1 MGYKISFYT
10 AAVSMIFLLAC
21 GNGIKTKSPDI
32 AVRWEVISNMH
43 RDFPAAKAAFTLT
56 NKGTKALEGDG
67 WALYFNQS
75 ARRILHNPEDS
86 ALMARVERISGD
98 WYRVKPSGTFVL
110 KPGEEVTIG
119 YETSHWLTKE
129 SDAPVGLYFVFNEG
143 GEDEQI
149 VEVEH
154 YTISP
159 FVRPEQMRRHIADH
173 LPLPSPENTF
183 EANKGLSLLPRHE
196 LQRIVP
202 TPKNMRVEEETST
215 LSHGISII
223 YNDDEILWEATLLKN
238 HLANLLNWNVKME
251 KGDAAHDNSIYLQKR
266 ESSADFD
273 EAYDLT
279 IGDNGT
285 ISIEGG
291 KRGVFYGIQ
300 SLIAL
305 IPVESI
311 MAKAKSVE
319 LPILTINDQPR
330 FAHRGVHI
338 DVARNF
344 LSPEAICKALDI
356 LSFYKINTLHMH
368 LTDDEGWRIEIAQ
381 LPELTQVGG
390 QRGHTTKDS
399 PALHP
404 AYGSG
409 PLPYGRGK
417 TGSGFYTRH
426 EFIEILKYAQQR
438 HIRVI
443 PEINMPGHSRAAIK
457 AMETRYLQLMEMGKE
472 DEANEFRLIDPND
485 KSEYLSAQLYD
496 DNVVNVAGEAVYR
509 FFETVVNALV
519 DMYARADAPLEI
531 IHLGGDEV
539 AKGAWSNAPMVDALM
554 KANPAIEYHENM
566 HAYFTQRALKI
577 LDNKGIKGGGWEEIA
592 LYKKNGTPT
601 PNPDFATGKLVAYT
615 WNNLWGSQDLAYRL
629 ANMGYPVVMCHATNF
644 YFDLAY
650 NNHPQESGLYWAGF
664 VKTYD
669 AWRFN
674 PMDLFKSTLRDNMGR
689 PIDTKVEY
697 KNMEHLRPEAQKNI
711 LGLQAQ
717 LWAETT
723 RGQEMLEYRL
733 LPKLTGLSESA
744 WGPPRRW
751 ENIADDDE
759 RAAQVAEDW
768 NVFANTLAQVELPRL
783 SYLFGGFNY
792 RVPTPGAEIID
803 GEVHANIE
811 FPGLQIRYSLDG
823 SEPTAHS
830 PLYTNPF
837 EIEGSIKLKAFDLAG
852 KPGRTIE
859 LKKD

>member
-1 MGYKISFYT
+1 M
-10 AAVSMIFLLAC
+10 
-21 GNGIKTKSPDI
+21 
-32 AVRWEVISNMH
+32 
-43 RDFPAAKAAFTLT
+43 
-56 NKGTKALEGDG
+56 
-67 WALYFNQS
+67 
-75 ARRILHNPEDS
+75 
-86 ALMARVERISGD
+86 
-98 WYRVKPSGTFVL
+98 
-110 KPGEEVTIG
+110 
-119 YETSHWLTKE
+119 
-129 SDAPVGLYFVFNEG
+129 
-143 GEDEQI
+143 
-149 VEVEH
+149 
-154 YTISP
+154 
-159 FVRPEQMRRHIADH
+159 
-173 LPLPSPENTF
+173 
-183 EANKGLSLLPRHE
+183 
-196 LQRIVP
+196 
-202 TPKNMRVEEETST
+202 
-215 LSHGISII
+215 
-223 YNDDEILWEATLLKN
+223 
-238 HLANLLNWNVKME
+238 
-251 KGDAAHDNSIYLQKR
+251 
-266 ESSADFD
+266 
-273 EAYDLT
+273 
-279 IGDNGT
+279 
-285 ISIEGG
+285 
-291 KRGVFYGIQ
+291 
-300 SLIAL
+300 
-305 IPVESI
+305 
-311 MAKAKSVE
+311 
-319 LPILTINDQPR
+319 
-330 FAHRGVHI
+330 
-338 DVARNF
+338 
-344 LSPEAICKALDI
+344 
-356 LSFYKINTLHMH
+356 
-368 LTDDEGWRIEIAQ
+368 
-381 LPELTQVGG
+381 
-390 QRGHTTKDS
+390 
-399 PALHP
+399 HP

-697 KNMEHLRPEAQKNI
+697 KNMEHLRPEAQNI
-711 LGLQAQ
+711 LGLQAHC
-717 LWAETT
+717 
-723 RGQEMLEYRL
+723 G
-733 LPKLTGLSESA
+733 PK
-744 WGPPRRW
+744 PP
-751 ENIADDDE
+751 
-759 RAAQVAEDW
+759 V
-768 NVFANTLAQVELPRL
+768 
-783 SYLFGGFNY
+783 
-792 RVPTPGAEIID
+792 
-803 GEVHANIE
+803 
-811 FPGLQIRYSLDG
+811 
-823 SEPTAHS
+823 
-830 PLYTNPF
+830 
-837 EIEGSIKLKAFDLAG
+837 
-852 KPGRTIE
+852 GR
-859 LKKD
+859 KC